1 MTSNF
6 NLKGTTCGQQ
16 DPFESAHVF
25 ATCLNPTSASLPI
38 ARSFHA
44 QRDIARPR
52 APRHTTRPTADDVDV
67 SALARADRDR
77 LDCRSRSSRV
87 ENRIRMEELV
97 GPFHPQQTALSAV
110 YGIPFHLKLPAIVIF
125 CIAEES
131 VCSIVFLR
139 FRNASLA
146 SMFD

>member
-1 MTSNF
+1 MFLPLVSIPLLLLCRSLARFMPKETS
-6 NLKGTTCGQQ
+6 
-16 DPFESAHVF
+16 P
-25 ATCLNPTSASLPI
+25 
-38 ARSFHA
+38 AR
-44 QRDIARPR
+44 ARPETHD
-52 APRHTTRPTADDVDV
+52 AVDV

-77 LDCRSRSSRV
+77 LDCRSLRV
-87 ENRIRMEELV
+87 ENRIRKEELV
-97 GPFHPQQTALSAV
+97 GPFHDQQTALSAV
-110 YGIPFHLKLPAIVIF
+110 YGSPFHLKLPAIVIF